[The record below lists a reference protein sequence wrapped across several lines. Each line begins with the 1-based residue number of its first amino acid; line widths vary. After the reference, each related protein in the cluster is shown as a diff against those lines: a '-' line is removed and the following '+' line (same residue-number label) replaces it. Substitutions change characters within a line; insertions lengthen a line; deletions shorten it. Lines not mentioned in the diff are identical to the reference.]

1 MPQVT
6 AIPRPSASN
15 SIFILAKAKLV
26 LWLAA
31 MGVQGPT
38 GRIKTR
44 TSKQSQG
51 FAMDATGR
59 NPFFS
64 AMVILEKGGYPMMQW
79 NLGRSE
85 SSFAAIKFK
94 TESSWQSSSRRS

>member
-64 AMVILEKGGYPMMQW
+64 AMILEKGGYPMMQW